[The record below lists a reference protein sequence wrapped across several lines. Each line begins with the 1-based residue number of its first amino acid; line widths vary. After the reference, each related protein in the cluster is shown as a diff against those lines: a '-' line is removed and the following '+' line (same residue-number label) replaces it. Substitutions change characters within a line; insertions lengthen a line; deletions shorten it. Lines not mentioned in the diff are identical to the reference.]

1 MNSDFQLA
9 KENFDKGSKSF
20 NDGLYLEAEEY
31 FTLSLKHL
39 PNRVSTLSSLLI
51 TKISLK
57 KINECDEII
66 SKINALDQHYPYGIY
81 AKALYHGL
89 KLDFIKSNEE
99 LLSIINKKDLPKE
112 NLSTFYN
119 CLGLNYTRL
128 SNNNE
133 SILCYLKAIDFNP
146 ENYEAYFNLGTR
158 YLYKNN
164 FKKGWKYYEYRLKK
178 NKLSHNKY
186 PNKIEDITQKKVLIR
201 HEQGFGDTIQFSRL
215 LKNLTK
221 YTKKIDFLI
230 PEPLQDLFNIKNI
243 NIINKLD
250 NNTNYD
256 YEIYLMSL
264 PYFLN
269 LDLENPP
276 KLSSID
282 EELLKRNVKENKNLK
297 IGLAW
302 SGNEN
307 YNFDNFRS
315 LKLSYLKKILDLRDL
330 KNIDFYCLQKNI
342 RKIDL
347 NYFKELNISYLGDLK
362 FANLAKEISKMDLV
376 ISSDT
381 SILHLSSS
389 LGVKTYGL
397 LSFVADWRWADNK
410 KKTNW
415 YDTLEIFRL
424 KKDQSWEDLSEKI
437 ADIIKEI
444 K

>member
-1 MNSDFQLA
+1 
-9 KENFDKGSKSF
+9 
-20 NDGLYLEAEEY
+20 
-31 FTLSLKHL
+31 
-39 PNRVSTLSSLLI
+39 
-51 TKISLK
+51 
-57 KINECDEII
+57 
-66 SKINALDQHYPYGIY
+66 
-81 AKALYHGL
+81 
-89 KLDFIKSNEE
+89 
-99 LLSIINKKDLPKE
+99 
-112 NLSTFYN
+112 
-119 CLGLNYTRL
+119 
-128 SNNNE
+128 
-133 SILCYLKAIDFNP
+133 
-146 ENYEAYFNLGTR
+146 
-158 YLYKNN
+158 
-164 FKKGWKYYEYRLKK
+164 
-178 NKLSHNKY
+178 
-186 PNKIEDITQKKVLIR
+186 
-201 HEQGFGDTIQFSRL
+201 
-215 LKNLTK
+215 
-221 YTKKIDFLI
+221 
-230 PEPLQDLFNIKNI
+230 
-243 NIINKLD
+243 
-250 NNTNYD
+250 
-256 YEIYLMSL
+256 MSL

-282 EELLKRNVKENKNLK
+282 EELLKKNIKENKNLK

-315 LKLSYLKKILDLRDL
+315 LKLSYLKKILDLRDS

-347 NYFKELNISYLGDLK
+347 NYFKELNINYLGDLK